1 MLCTVCFGSALGST
15 RIFLLR
21 IIGTSVH
28 FVSLLQTYSQGE
40 LGRHDSVYYGFKY
53 SPGPFSPPDD
63 ISLKLNLRHGQKSTM
78 TSVSITLKLIK
89 YEGCF

>member
-1 MLCTVCFGSALGST
+1 MIQLTMVLST
-15 RIFLLR
+15 AQGLLA
-21 IIGTSVH
+21 
-28 FVSLLQTYSQGE
+28 
-40 LGRHDSVYYGFKY
+40 
-53 SPGPFSPPDD
+53 PPPDD